1 MWAHVIQLALKDFM
15 KLNGRV
21 KFLKALKVTVK
32 TIRTYIT
39 KLPAI
44 HYTY

>member
-1 MWAHVIQLALKDFM
+1 MWAHVIQLAVKDFI
-15 KLNGRV
+15 KLNGRKV
-21 KFLKALKVTVK
+21 LEGVTVK